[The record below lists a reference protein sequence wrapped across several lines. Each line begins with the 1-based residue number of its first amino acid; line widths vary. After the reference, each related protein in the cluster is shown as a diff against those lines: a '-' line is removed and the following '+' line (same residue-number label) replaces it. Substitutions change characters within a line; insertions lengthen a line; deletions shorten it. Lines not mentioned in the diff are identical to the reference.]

1 MVLDRLARDGA
12 WLDNQRFAPLEYAV
26 DGIVP
31 EGMGLLV
38 GPPKKGKSWL
48 VANIGLAVARGGFA
62 LGAIRTTQRPVLYLA
77 LEDGDRRLQSRFRRL
92 LGFGQ
97 PIPPGIR
104 RITEAFAGGGHGGD
118 RRVHAQIRRREAAG
132 HPRHARQGQAAQ
144 KAREDSYL
152 VDYEVGSTLK
162 ALADAVP
169 GSTLLVVHHTRK
181 AEAADFVDTVSGT
194 QGIAGSVDFV
204 LVLTRKRHE
213 NNAILSVTG
222 RDIVEAE
229 YALHADDG
237 VLWRLDG
244 EDLAAAQEAVHQRR
258 AESNLGDRMM
268 DVYLVVQAADG
279 PVTAV
284 DVANQMDGLD
294 NNAAGTYLR
303 RLFAG
308 GYITRVSRGVF
319 SLHPPAATTDEEQE
333 APPTG
338 SSDSFT
344 SVSEPEAVKETDIT
358 ADQGRNCRFLHFRPL
373 SFTPSE
379 STAEDPA
386 QNMVNE
392 VTEVNET
399 GEEQQVRG
407 RGRFGHRVGRR
418 ERSERTG
425 AHPPARQGRDHA
437 PTGKGRP
444 TPLAPS

>member
-1 MVLDRLARDGA
+1 MIAEFMHRYADEKPLVILDTLGKVKRH
-12 WLDNQRFAPLEYAV
+12 
-26 DGIVP
+26 
-31 EGMGLLV
+31 
-38 GPPKKGKSWL
+38 KK
-48 VANIGLAVARGGFA
+48 
-62 LGAIRTTQRPVLYLA
+62 
-77 LEDGDRRLQSRFRRL
+77 
-92 LGFGQ
+92 
-97 PIPPGIR
+97 PG
-104 RITEAFAGGGHGGD
+104 
-118 RRVHAQIRRREAAG
+118 
-132 HPRHARQGQAAQ
+132 
-144 KAREDSYL
+144 EDSYL

-268 DVYLVVQAADG
+268 DVYLVVHGADG

-308 GYITRVSRGVF
+308 GYITRVSRGLYGLSEV
-319 SLHPPAATTDEEQE
+319 SEVSE
-333 APPTG
+333 TG
-338 SSDSFT
+338 QNSSSEGVNDSDT
-344 SVSEPEAVKETDIT
+344 ASDGVSEVSESPSDDSSTPDTSDSVSEAVSESNTA
-358 ADQGRNCRFLHFRPL
+358 ADQAEHADSDNSDTSDTHPEDEP
-373 SFTPSE
+373 TD
-379 STAEDPA
+379 TALAMTTRCPTCGTAPGQRCATVLARGYHIARMNKAVRRQRKTDRK
-386 QNMVNE
+386 
-392 VTEVNET
+392 
-399 GEEQQVRG
+399 EQP
-407 RGRFGHRVGRR
+407 
-418 ERSERTG
+418 E
-425 AHPPARQGRDHA
+425 
-437 PTGKGRP
+437 
-444 TPLAPS
+444 